1 MFLCDF
7 NLIYIYAEVNVKE
20 NITKNKLFW
29 ILNISGWI
37 LLYLLYQVLYYRSS
51 IDDFSKIASL
61 FISYLSGFLITL
73 LVRVIYKKLNYV
85 YKPIPQILIAILVS
99 SVIFANFWFW
109 FDIALTYLFGF
120 SSQVFESLTINRYF
134 SYIWSNSFVLFA
146 WSSLY
151 FGIKFWYQF
160 QSQLKKTEE
169 AESLAQTAQLQML
182 RYQLNPHFLF
192 NSLNSIRAL
201 VEEDKKRA
209 KEMITELSEFLRY
222 SLLSKNNSNV
232 PFKDELEAIRHY
244 LAIEKT
250 RFEENLI
257 VEYDIN
263 PNAENFPVLSFLIHP
278 IIENAIKYGMQ
289 TSTKPLK
296 IKVSANVDNNKFIL
310 NISNSGNWFERDSD
324 SFNLTGTG
332 TGLDNVKRR
341 LENGFPNKHKFF
353 IDKNN
358 GSVSVNIEIEN

>member
-1 MFLCDF
+1 M
-7 NLIYIYAEVNVKE
+7 KE

-29 ILNISGWI
+29 ILNISGWV
-37 LLYLLYQVLYYRSS
+37 LLFLLYQILYYRDS
-51 IDDFSKIASL
+51 ISDISKIASL
-61 FISYLSGFLITL
+61 FISYFTGFFIS
-73 LVRVIYKKLNYV
+73 LVLRSSYKKLNYFS
-85 YKPIPQILIAILVS
+85 KPIPQILITILIGS
-99 SVIFANFWFW
+99 LLLANIWFW
-109 FDIALTYLFGF
+109 VDVGLTHLLGF
-120 SSQVFESLTINRYF
+120 SSQVFSALNTNRYL
-134 SYIWSNSFVLFA
+134 SYVWSNSFVLFA

-160 QSQLKKTEE
+160 QTQLKKTEE
-169 AESLAQTAQLQML
+169 AESMAQKAQLQML

-232 PFKDELEAIRHY
+232 SFKEELEAIQHY

-257 VEYDIN
+257 IEYDIN

-289 TSTKPLK
+289 TSPKPLK
-296 IKVSANVDNNKFIL
+296 IKIDANVVNNKFIL
-310 NISNSGNWFERDSD
+310 KINNSGRWIERNSD
-324 SFNLTGTG
+324 SFNANGTG
-332 TGLDNVKRR
+332 TGLENVKRR
-341 LENGFPNKHKFF
+341 LENGFPNKSKFF
-353 IDKNN
+353 IDKNDD
-358 GSVSVNIEIEN
+358 SVSVDIEIEN